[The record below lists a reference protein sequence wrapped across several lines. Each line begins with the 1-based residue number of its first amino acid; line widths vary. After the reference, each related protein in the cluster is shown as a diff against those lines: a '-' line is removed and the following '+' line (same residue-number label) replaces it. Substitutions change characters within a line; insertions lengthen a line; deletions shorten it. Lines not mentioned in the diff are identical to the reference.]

1 MVPHTR
7 GAIHGVST
15 LGSSGGKDARLSKV
29 GVRAPQS
36 GYLAGMGSWAPALT
50 LRERD
55 GRCRLAL
62 CGLAHGEGVTPQE
75 AADDLIARLV
85 AIAQAACFGGIAF
98 SSALQPPDRDVMA
111 FLREV
116 AGMSGEREEL
126 RRFVLRGP

>member
-1 MVPHTR
+1 M
-7 GAIHGVST
+7 
-15 LGSSGGKDARLSKV
+15 
-29 GVRAPQS
+29 RAPQS
-36 GYLAGMGSWAPALT
+36 GYRAEMGSWAPALT

-62 CGLAHGEGVTPQE
+62 SGLTHGEGVTLQE

-85 AIAQAACFGGIAF
+85 GIAQAACLGGMAF
-98 SSALQPPDRDVMA
+98 SSTLHPPDRDVMA
-111 FLREV
+111 FLRDV